1 MSRFDRSNSGISVTR
16 EYVFSLDGTNR
27 VLIGPHY
34 GLQMHSGIRTD
45 YGVSFLDH
53 EIYSRRKREEITGKY
68 LHNVSDFDGMS
79 EDERP

>member
-1 MSRFDRSNSGISVTR
+1 M
-16 EYVFSLDGTNR
+16 FSLDGTDQ
-27 VLIGPHY
+27 VLIGPDY

-53 EIYSRRKREEITGKY
+53 EVYSRRKREEITGKY

-79 EDERP
+79 